1 MYNILLWSSKVRKVS
16 LPHYNFSHISYV
28 RGWGVSSSQDSFNF
42 FICCSVFQNT
52 KYWPHSVR
60 LWRDASPSKERRQR
74 KSKAGRPRET
84 DQGQGH
90 RPLAYVKCVCL
101 ENKMVLVLW
110 DINSKPEECVMRLQR
125 EYFQSGISLQAWS
138 IPKDKRIGNICCMR
152 KQFAERGI
160 NVFLYISLK
169 YTFMGKECKRGDHC
183 IATHIYVSE

>member
-1 MYNILLWSSKVRKVS
+1 MFEAEGYLGANR
-16 LPHYNFSHISYV
+16 
-28 RGWGVSSSQDSFNF
+28 DSFNF
-42 FICCSVFQNT
+42 FSCCSVFQNT

-110 DINSKPEECVMRLQR
+110 DINSKPKECVMRLQR

-169 YTFMGKECKRGDHC
+169 CTFMGKEYKMGRSLHSYSYICLG
-183 IATHIYVSE
+183 ITPQ